1 MNTTIFNM
9 KYIALFLL
17 AVIALQIPFAMI
29 FGTNAN
35 FTLFDFIA
43 PTFGAVAGLSM
54 GIFTVI
60 LAQIVNILMHHSIQ
74 TVDFLRMVPIIFG
87 VWAFKTNSKFTLVIP
102 LLAIIGFNLH
112 PIGRSAWEYSL
123 LWIIPIV
130 FSFFERN
137 TFARAVISTFTMHAV
152 GGVLWVWF
160 FGLSKQ
166 VWLALIPVVIT
177 ERTEI
182 IMGMTLFYYLWN
194 YLMSYRRQPAFV

>member
-1 MNTTIFNM
+1 M

-17 AVIALQIPFAMI
+17 AIIALQIPFAMI
-29 FGTNAN
+29 FGTNTN

-43 PTFGAVAGLSM
+43 PTFGMIAGLSM
-54 GIFTVI
+54 GILTVI
-60 LAQIVNILMHHSIQ
+60 LAQITNILMHHSIQ
-74 TVDFLRMVPIIFG
+74 TVDFLRMIPIIFG
-87 VWAFKTNSKFTLVIP
+87 TWAFKTNSKFTWVIP
-102 LLAIIGFNLH
+102 VLAIIGFNLN
-112 PIGRSAWEYSL
+112 PIGRSAWQYSL

-137 TFARAVISTFTMHAV
+137 TFVRATISTFTMHAI

-166 VWLALIPVVIT
+166 IWLALIPVVIT

-182 IMGMTLFYYLWN
+182 IIGMSLSYYLFR
-194 YLMSYRRQPAFV
+194 YIKTYRSSPAIATT